1 MTRQRHY
8 LDHNAS
14 APLLPAARDAVIYAL
29 DLVGNP
35 SSVHH
40 EGRALRKLI
49 EQARQQV
56 AQLAG
61 AARRDVVFTGSASE
75 ALTQAIVGGA
85 QAFEVDAIVISA
97 GEHAAVLAAANAS
110 GLPVVK
116 IGLDSA
122 GKIVVAS
129 VAQALEVLEKSEQT
143 ALFAFHVVNNETGVI
158 QPIAE
163 IEALVGPTRHILV
176 LDAVQ
181 ALGKM
186 ALDFGSRGADM
197 MAVSGH
203 KIGGPAGVGA
213 LLMKAH
219 CDLVKLVP
227 GGGQEVSRRGGTE
240 AYSLIAGFGAAA
252 AAYSDLYNAQSV
264 RDLIVDV
271 EHGILAC
278 APEAVIFGKGAERIG
293 NVVNFALPGVESA
306 VSMMGLDL
314 EGISI
319 SSGSACSSG
328 KVGRSH
334 VLEAMDIAP
343 ELANSALRVSLGWN
357 SSQEDCAAFL
367 SALEVVLGRQRKAK
381 GAAA

>member
-14 APLLPAARDAVIYAL
+14 APLLPAARDAVINAL

-56 AQLAG
+56 ANLAG

-85 QAFEVDAIVISA
+85 QAFEVDAIVTSA

-116 IGLDSA
+116 IGLDGA
-122 GKIVVAS
+122 GKIVVAG
-129 VAQALEVLEKSEQT
+129 VAQALEALEQSEET

-186 ALDFGSRGADM
+186 ELDFGSRGADM

-252 AAYSDLYNAQSV
+252 AAYPDLYNAQSV

-278 APEAVIFGKGAERIG
+278 APDAVVFGKGVERIG

-343 ELANSALRVSLGWN
+343 ELASSALRVSLGWN